1 MVVNIRRILV
11 VTLVVC
17 LQEMALGVVRKTLLL
32 PDELCGILLGSECA
46 TPPDPGK
53 WNITMSSKPKPPV
66 APHVRPQV
74 SLAELHA

>member
-1 MVVNIRRILV
+1 
-11 VTLVVC
+11 
-17 LQEMALGVVRKTLLL
+17 MALGVVRKTLLL

-66 APHVRPQV
+66 AQHVRPQV